1 MRLVKFILFIVLVTS
16 MIGLF
21 YFVQHWEDDSVQVNL
36 DDQINYS
43 SSTDSLASHAEVDT
57 QQIFQH
63 TTINALLEDYEVHV
77 ENQMLFFS
85 KSNQLLYQYKLNKIK
100 VDQLLLA
107 DMNGDDQPEC
117 WVLGHKPSK
126 QVEIFA
132 LEFKSGHGNRINFPT
147 LKGSQSFGYVG
158 GDSLYLEKT
167 TIARQFNFAHD
178 PYADVESGKRVCF
191 YQYGKDQSFV
201 LKKTIDL
208 E

>member
-1 MRLVKFILFIVLVTS
+1 MRLIKFILFIVLVTS
-16 MIGLF
+16 MLGLV
-21 YFVQHWEDDSVQVNL
+21 YFVQQWEDEPVQVNL
-36 DDQINYS
+36 DDQLRFS
-43 SSTDSLASHAEVDT
+43 SSADSLASHAAIDT
-57 QQIFQH
+57 QQISQA
-63 TTINALLEDYEVHV
+63 INALLEDYEAHV
-77 ENQMLFFS
+77 ENHVLLFS
-85 KSNQLLYQYKLNKIK
+85 KSNRLLHQYKLNQIE

-107 DMNGDDQPEC
+107 DMNGDDMPEC

-132 LEFKSGHGNRINFPT
+132 LEFKSGHSKRINFPT
-147 LKGSQSFGYVG
+147 LKGSQAFGYAG

-167 TIARQFNFAHD
+167 TIARQFKFAHD

>member
-1 MRLVKFILFIVLVTS
+1 MRLVKSFIFLLLVACLV
-16 MIGLF
+16 GLLM
-21 YFVQHWEDDSVQVNL
+21 VIQNWEDQPVQVSIQ
-36 DDQINYS
+36 DQLS
-43 SSTDSLASHAEVDT
+43 LAEQSDSLIRSDVLDS
-57 QQIFQH
+57 QSLVH
-63 TTINALLEDYEVHV
+63 TFPVSALFEDYEARMEHGFIRVT
-77 ENQMLFFS
+77 Q
-85 KSNQLLYQYKLNKIK
+85 SNRLLGNYEVKKLAIRQLI
-100 VDQLLLA
+100 LA
-107 DMNGDDQPEC
+107 DLNGDDMPEC

-132 LEFKSGHGNRINFPT
+132 LEFKSGHSKRINFPT
-147 LKGSQSFGYVG
+147 LKGSQAFGYVG

>member
-1 MRLVKFILFIVLVTS
+1 MRLVKFILFIVLLTS
-16 MIGLF
+16 MVGLF
-21 YFVQHWEDDSVQVNL
+21 YFVQHSEDESVLVSL
-36 DDQINYS
+36 DDQLHFS
-43 SSTDSLASHAEVDT
+43 SSADSLALHAEVDT
-57 QQIFQH
+57 LQIQQP
-63 TTINALLEDYEVHV
+63 TAINALLEDYEAHV
-77 ENQMLFFS
+77 ENHVLLFS
-85 KSNQLLYQYKLNKIK
+85 KSNQLVNKYKLNKIE

-107 DMNGDDQPEC
+107 DMNGDDMPEC

-132 LEFKSGHGNRINFPT
+132 LEFKSGHGKRINFPT
-147 LKGSQSFGYVG
+147 LKGSQAFGYVG

>member
-1 MRLVKFILFIVLVTS
+1 MRLLKFILFIVLVTS
-16 MIGLF
+16 MVGLF
-21 YFVQHWEDDSVQVNL
+21 YFVQQWEDEPVQVSL
-36 DDQINYS
+36 DDQLHFS
-43 SSTDSLASHAEVDT
+43 SSADSLASDAAVDT
-57 QQIFQH
+57 QQIQQA
-63 TTINALLEDYEVHV
+63 TAIYALLEDYEAHV
-77 ENQMLFFS
+77 ENHVLLFS
-85 KSNQLLYQYKLNKIK
+85 KSNRLVNQYQLNKIE
-100 VDQLLLA
+100 VVQLLLA
-107 DMNGDDQPEC
+107 DMNGDDMPEC
-117 WVLGHKPSK
+117 WVLGYKPSK

-132 LEFKSGHGNRINFPT
+132 LEFKSGHSKRINFPT
-147 LKGSQSFGYVG
+147 LKGSQAFGYVG

>member
-1 MRLVKFILFIVLVTS
+1 MRLLKFILFIVLVTS
-16 MIGLF
+16 MVGLF
-21 YFVQHWEDDSVQVNL
+21 YFVQQWEDEPVHVSL
-36 DDQINYS
+36 DDQLHFS
-43 SSTDSLASHAEVDT
+43 SSADSLASHAEVDT
-57 QQIFQH
+57 TQIQQA
-63 TTINALLEDYEVHV
+63 TVINALLEDYEAHV
-77 ENQMLFFS
+77 ENHVLLFS
-85 KSNQLLYQYKLNKIK
+85 KSNQLVNKYKLNKIE

-107 DMNGDDQPEC
+107 DMNGDDMPEC

-132 LEFKSGHGNRINFPT
+132 LEFKSGHSKRINFPT
-147 LKGSQSFGYVG
+147 LKGSQAFGYVG

>member
-1 MRLVKFILFIVLVTS
+1 MRLVKFILFIVLLTS
-16 MIGLF
+16 MVVLF
-21 YFVQHWEDDSVQVNL
+21 YFVQQWEVEPVQVSL
-36 DDQINYS
+36 DDQLHFS
-43 SSTDSLASHAEVDT
+43 SSADSLASHAEVDT
-57 QQIFQH
+57 QQIQQ
-63 TTINALLEDYEVHV
+63 TSVINALLEDYEAHV
-77 ENQMLFFS
+77 ENHVLLFS
-85 KSNQLLYQYKLNKIK
+85 KSNRLVNQYKLNKIE

-107 DMNGDDQPEC
+107 DMNGDDMPEC

-132 LEFKSGHGNRINFPT
+132 LEFKSGHSKRINFPT
-147 LKGSQSFGYVG
+147 LKGSQAFGYVG

-167 TIARQFNFAHD
+167 MIARQFNFAHD

>member
-1 MRLVKFILFIVLVTS
+1 MRLGKFILFIVLVTS
-16 MIGLF
+16 MVGLF
-21 YFVQHWEDDSVQVNL
+21 YFVHQWEDEPVQVSL
-36 DDQINYS
+36 EDQLHLTTS
-43 SSTDSLASHAEVDT
+43 ADSLASHVAIDT
-57 QQIFQH
+57 QQIQQA
-63 TTINALLEDYEVHV
+63 TAINALFEDYEAHV
-77 ENQMLFFS
+77 ENYVLLFS
-85 KSNQLLYQYKLNKIK
+85 KSNQLLNQYKLNQIE

-107 DMNGDDQPEC
+107 DMNGDDIPEC

-126 QVEIFA
+126 QAEIFA
-132 LEFKSGHGNRINFPT
+132 LEFKSGHNKRINFPT
-147 LKGSQSFGYVG
+147 LKGSQAFGYAG